1 MSIFTKKLMDW
12 NLLDCIKITAG
23 TLGVLWAA
31 DKLYDSYQER
41 QKVNNTYDSFNGDDV
56 YVQEETSE

>member
-1 MSIFTKKLMDW
+1 MGIFTKKLMDW
-12 NLLDCIKITAG
+12 NLLDCIKLTAG

-31 DKLYDSYQER
+31 DKLYDEYQSR
-41 QKVNNTYDSFNGDDV
+41 QKVNDNYDDTFDDDT